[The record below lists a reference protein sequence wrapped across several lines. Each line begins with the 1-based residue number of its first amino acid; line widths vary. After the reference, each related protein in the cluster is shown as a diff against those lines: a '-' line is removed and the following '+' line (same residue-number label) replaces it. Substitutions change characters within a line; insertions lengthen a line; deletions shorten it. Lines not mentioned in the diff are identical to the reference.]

1 MLILLFHLIAKAVE
15 DNSLVSRVLIDKNKT
30 IVKLNDDVAVIR
42 FPENKV
48 VGNALV
54 SGIIGAFFSRISF
67 IIRLFRGGG
76 MSVRG

>member
-1 MLILLFHLIAKAVE
+1 MLILLFHLIAEAVE
-15 DNSLVSRVLIDKNKT
+15 DNSFVSRVLVDKNKP
-30 IVKLNDDVAVIR
+30 IVKLNNYVAVIR

-67 IIRLFRGGG
+67 IIRLSAEAG
-76 MSVRG
+76 